1 MKKKLALLLA
11 GVLMISICFAQ
22 NTKELPPAA
31 FQEKLGET
39 VTVLDVRTPEEF
51 KAGAIK
57 GAVLADWWNKSDFA
71 AQTAKLDKTKPIYI
85 YCLSGVRSAE
95 AAAALRKKGFTVTEL
110 KGGIKA
116 WQKAGLPVTHE

>member
-11 GVLMISICFAQ
+11 GVLMITFGFAQ
-22 NTKELPPAA
+22 TAKELPPAA
-31 FQEKLGET
+31 FKEKLGES

-51 KAGAIK
+51 KDGAIS

-71 AQTAKLDKTKPIYI
+71 TQTAKLDKTKPIYI
-85 YCLSGVRSAE
+85 YCLSGVRSA
-95 AAAALRKKGFTVTEL
+95 AAAAELRKKGFTVTEL

-116 WQKAGLPVTHE
+116 WQKAGFPVAHE